1 MAFSSA
7 EGISTTVDPPPRHP
21 RSSSCASMPMSIAE
35 CRPAVGG
42 QLRERAWGRAPDE
55 CIQRASEAEDETCWA
70 SAGSCSSTSMK
81 VNLYLGQEG
90 FQASTRRAVRVAR
103 HGHLM
108 TSTPLQLQAVGCS
121 SRAIAVSHLP
131 PSNLGEASQ
140 EQSRIPAFPRPV
152 TKLEK
157 KSRNCCGMR
166 CSAANQ

>member
-1 MAFSSA
+1 MLGLGWILLVHVD
-7 EGISTTVDPPPRHP
+7 EGELVP
-21 RSSSCASMPMSIAE
+21 
-35 CRPAVGG
+35 
-42 QLRERAWGRAPDE
+42 W
-55 CIQRASEAEDETCWA
+55 
-70 SAGSCSSTSMK
+70 
-81 VNLYLGQEG
+81 
-90 FQASTRRAVRVAR
+90 TRRLSSLNATCSARVAR